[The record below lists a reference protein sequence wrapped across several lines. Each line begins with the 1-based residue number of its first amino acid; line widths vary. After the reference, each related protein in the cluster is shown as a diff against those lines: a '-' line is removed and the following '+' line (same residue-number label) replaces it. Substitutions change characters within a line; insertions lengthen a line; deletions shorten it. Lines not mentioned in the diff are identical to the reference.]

1 MKGLILNSLFVVL
14 CSAAVA
20 HEGHDKTPGAGA
32 APHGGIVQGTD
43 HIYLELVASGD
54 DVKLYPLDHDMKAIP
69 LAQTKVD
76 AKATFPK
83 KTKGEAVK
91 FSAEGDAFVAKIPGK
106 GAHRYTLEVTVAHE
120 GKNEKV
126 KFTVEPQ

>member
-1 MKGLILNSLFVVL
+1 MRGFILSSLLVFWGANVL
-14 CSAAVA
+14 A

-32 APHGGIVQGTD
+32 APHGGIIQGTE

-54 DVKLYPLDHDMKAIP
+54 DVKLYPLDHEMKAIP
-69 LAQTKVD
+69 LAQTKID

-83 KTKGEAVK
+83 KAKGEPVK
-91 FSAEGDAFVAKIPGK
+91 FSAEGDAFVAKVQAK
-106 GAHRYTLEVTVAHE
+106 GAHRYTLDVSVAHD